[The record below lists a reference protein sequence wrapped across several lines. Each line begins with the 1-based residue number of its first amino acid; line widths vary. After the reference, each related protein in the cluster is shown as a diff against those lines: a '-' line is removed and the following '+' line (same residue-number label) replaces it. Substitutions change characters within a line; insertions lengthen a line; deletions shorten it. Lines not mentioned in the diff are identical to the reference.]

1 MKIVDEKIA
10 EATRD
15 EMFDYYLTRDW
26 DTVMPFAEFL
36 RRCEENGTKITD
48 KKEGGGDGD

>member
-1 MKIVDEKIA
+1 MKIVNGKIA

-26 DTVMPFAEFL
+26 DAVMPFEMFL
-36 RRCEENGTKITD
+36 RECERNGTKITD
-48 KKEGGGDGD
+48 KKE

>member
-1 MKIVDEKIA
+1 MKIVDRKIV

-15 EMFDYYLTRDW
+15 EMFDYYLTRGFD
-26 DTVMPFAEFL
+26 DVMPFSEFL

-48 KKEGGGDGD
+48 KKEGGAK

>member
-1 MKIVDEKIA
+1 MKIVDGKIA

-15 EMFDYYLTRDW
+15 EMFDYFLARDW
-26 DTVMPFAEFL
+26 DTVMPFADFL

-48 KKEGGGDGD
+48 KGEGEVK

>member
-1 MKIVDEKIA
+1 MADGKIA

-15 EMFDYYLTRDW
+15 EMFDYYLSREFD
-26 DTVMPFAEFL
+26 DVMSFAEFL

-48 KKEGGGDGD
+48 KKEGGAK

>member
-1 MKIVDEKIA
+1 MKVVDGIIV
-10 EATRD
+10 EATED

-36 RRCEENGTKITD
+36 HRCEENGTEIMG
-48 KKEGGGDGD
+48 KKEGGAK

>member
-10 EATRD
+10 EATCD
-15 EMFDYYLTRDW
+15 EMFEYYLSRNFD
-26 DTVMPFAEFL
+26 DVMSFPEFL

-48 KKEGGGDGD
+48 KKEGGAK